1 MPKGDYIMPG
11 SFGGGRGG
19 LYLRS
24 EEAVC
29 IVLLVIILV
38 FLLIIGCWYYKKRNG
53 YLVLQNRHLSNTV
66 VGSLMARHHD
76 SEEGTPLE
84 SKSSL
89 HDFTSSNLIPNAP
102 PAYEKNASEQ
112 LPPAYSP

>member
-11 SFGGGRGG
+11 SFGARRGG
-19 LYLRS
+19 LYLKS
-24 EEAVC
+24 EEIIG

-53 YLVLQNRHLSNTV
+53 YLILQNRHLSNAV
-66 VGSLMARHHD
+66 MGSLMARYHD

-84 SKSSL
+84 NKASL
-89 HDFTSSNLIPNAP
+89 TDFMNSNLIPNAP
-102 PAYEKNASEQ
+102 PPYEKNASEQ
-112 LPPAYSP
+112 LPPEYSL